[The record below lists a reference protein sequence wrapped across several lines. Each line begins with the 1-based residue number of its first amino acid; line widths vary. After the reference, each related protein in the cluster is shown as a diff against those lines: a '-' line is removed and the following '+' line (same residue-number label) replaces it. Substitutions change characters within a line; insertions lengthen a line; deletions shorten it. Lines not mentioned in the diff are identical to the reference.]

1 MQGLNDALYHY
12 RCNAINVNIQQ
23 ECIAGQ
29 AGIEQLFPCLF
40 VPRHHIRIHNVGC
53 HGNIDHQLSEAF
65 ANGFNSENARL
76 QVGESRLL
84 SNSHATTTEFFSA
97 MDTNLRM
104 RAIPA
109 RSLSI
114 ENSTG
119 LCDPRHA
126 SGQKKPQAGS
136 GDRTKFQCGK
146 MQARCRHARLM
157 ICKCLQA
164 DSYIG

>member
-1 MQGLNDALYHY
+1 MLDPPPTAALLSLEGKEDVHMQGLNDVLNHY
-12 RCNAINVNIQQ
+12 RRYAINVNIQQ

-29 AGIEQLFPCLF
+29 AGIEPLFPCLF

-53 HGNIDHQLSEAF
+53 HGNIDHQLSEVF
-65 ANGFNSENARL
+65 AIGFNGENARL

-84 SNSHATTTEFFSA
+84 SNSHAITTEFCSA
-97 MDTNLRM
+97 MDMNLRM

-119 LCDPRHA
+119 PCNPRHA
-126 SGQKKPQAGS
+126 SG
-136 GDRTKFQCGK
+136 
-146 MQARCRHARLM
+146 
-157 ICKCLQA
+157 
-164 DSYIG
+164 

>member
-1 MQGLNDALYHY
+1 M
-12 RCNAINVNIQQ
+12 
-23 ECIAGQ
+23 
-29 AGIEQLFPCLF
+29 
-40 VPRHHIRIHNVGC
+40 
-53 HGNIDHQLSEAF
+53 DHQLSEAF

-126 SGQKKPQAGS
+126 SAQKKHKLGQGIGLNS
-136 GDRTKFQCGK
+136 NVEK
-146 MQARCRHARLM
+146 
-157 ICKCLQA
+157 CKPDA
-164 DSYIG
+164 VMPD

>member
-1 MQGLNDALYHY
+1 
-12 RCNAINVNIQQ
+12 
-23 ECIAGQ
+23 
-29 AGIEQLFPCLF
+29 

-65 ANGFNSENARL
+65 AIGFNGENARL
-76 QVGESRLL
+76 HVGESRLL
-84 SNSHATTTEFFSA
+84 SNSHTTTTEFFTV

-126 SGQKKPQAGS
+126 SGRKNHKLGQGIGLNSNVEKCKPDAVMP
-136 GDRTKFQCGK
+136 D
-146 MQARCRHARLM
+146 
-157 ICKCLQA
+157 
-164 DSYIG
+164 

>member
-1 MQGLNDALYHY
+1 MQGLTDALYHY

-29 AGIEQLFPCLF
+29 AGIEQLFLCLF
-40 VPRHHIRIHNVGC
+40 VPRHHIRIHTNVGC
-53 HGNIDHQLSEAF
+53 HGNIDHQLLEAF
-65 ANGFNSENARL
+65 AIGFNGKNARL
-76 QVGESRLL
+76 QVCESRLL
-84 SNSHATTTEFFSA
+84 SNSHATTTEFLSA

-104 RAIPA
+104 RAIAA

-126 SGQKKPQAGS
+126 SGQKTTSWVRGS
-136 GDRTKFQCGK
+136 D
-146 MQARCRHARLM
+146 
-157 ICKCLQA
+157 
-164 DSYIG
+164 

>member
-1 MQGLNDALYHY
+1 MMRSITIVAMQLTSISNKNASLDRLGLNNFSHDFGP
-12 RCNAINVNIQQ
+12 Q
-23 ECIAGQ
+23 
-29 AGIEQLFPCLF
+29 
-40 VPRHHIRIHNVGC
+40 HHIRIHNVGC

-84 SNSHATTTEFFSA
+84 SNSHATTTEFSSA

-126 SGQKKPQAGS
+126 SAQKNTSWVRGS
-136 GDRTKFQCGK
+136 D
-146 MQARCRHARLM
+146 
-157 ICKCLQA
+157 
-164 DSYIG
+164 